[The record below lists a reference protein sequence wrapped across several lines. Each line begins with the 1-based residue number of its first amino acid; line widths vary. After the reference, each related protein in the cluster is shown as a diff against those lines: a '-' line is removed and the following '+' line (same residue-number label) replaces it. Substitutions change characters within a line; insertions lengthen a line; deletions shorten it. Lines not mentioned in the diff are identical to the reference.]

1 MRFESLMWAALALL
15 LAGSAVWDVPAAA
28 IQPHQTE
35 EQLEAK
41 DGGNK
46 IPPQ

>member
-1 MRFESLMWAALALL
+1 MRMESFLWAALALL
-15 LAGSAVWDVPAAA
+15 LAAGAGWNEGATL
-28 IQPHQTE
+28 QPHQTE
-35 EQLEAK
+35 EQFEAK

>member
-15 LAGSAVWDVPAAA
+15 LAGGAVWNDAQTF
-28 IQPHQTE
+28 QPIQTE
-35 EQLEAK
+35 EQFEAK

>member
-1 MRFESLMWAALALL
+1 MRFESFLWAALALL
-15 LAGSAVWDVPAAA
+15 LAGSAAWDDTAVL
-28 IQPHQTE
+28 QPFQTD
-35 EQLEAK
+35 EQFEAK